1 MLPEATR
8 KALEESKIIEEKN
21 TSKCYSSGASFIEDI
36 SHGFYIDQEFARY
49 GGRHG

>member
-1 MLPEATR
+1 MLSEATR

-36 SHGFYIDQEFARY
+36 SHGFYRTSIKDSQDI
-49 GGRHG
+49 GG